1 MFLICS
7 ARSTPRCSPGRLALR
22 RWKEMVSTT
31 DLVIENALARAIDG
45 ESSRSRWN
53 RLASGALAGSI

>member
-1 MFLICS
+1 
-7 ARSTPRCSPGRLALR
+7 
-22 RWKEMVSTT
+22 MVSTT